1 MCIVF
6 ADLIKTDKNSCS
18 ITIVL
23 TNRGPT
29 AFKPNSYGVQIQVE
43 RHFTQTSSGY
53 KIKNTAGQSTLLSLT
68 LTYTVLGTWL
78 ADPQ

>member
-68 LTYTVLGTWL
+68 STYTVLGTWL